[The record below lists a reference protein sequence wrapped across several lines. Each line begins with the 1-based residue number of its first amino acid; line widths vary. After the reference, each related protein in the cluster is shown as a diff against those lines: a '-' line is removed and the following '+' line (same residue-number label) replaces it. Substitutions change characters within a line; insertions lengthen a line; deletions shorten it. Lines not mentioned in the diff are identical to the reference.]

1 MDKEKQ
7 KANEEFFDNVHG
19 MLNEGGVYIW
29 IDQKESFKREGD
41 FLLCSQKGYDEVEKI
56 VSPSYMKYRFKLFI

>member
-7 KANEEFFDNVHG
+7 KANEVFFDNVHLL
-19 MLNEGGVYIW
+19 LNEGGVYIW

-41 FLLCSQKGYDEVEKI
+41 FLLCSQKGYDEAKKI
-56 VSPSYMKYRFKLFI
+56 VSESYMGYRFKLFI